1 VNAGRAKQILESP
14 KEVEVH
20 YRGNPIW
27 IQQVDETGN
36 TARVYAKHDPENE
49 MTVNVTLL
57 EEM

>member
-1 VNAGRAKQILESP
+1 MNAGRAKQILESP

-36 TARVYAKHDPENE
+36 TARVYAKNEPDNE